1 VTLLIA
7 SAAYCEPELV
17 AEFGR
22 LPPAFLPVGNRRLFV
37 HQRALL
43 PRGAGRR
50 VLLSLPEDF
59 APDPSDDALLDAL
72 GIERVAVPVGLTL
85 GQSLVYVI
93 NVAALARSAA
103 GSPFAVLHGDT
114 LVRDLDPAWRDVAAV
129 AEPPA
134 DYRWDALPGPPP
146 SAGEA
151 APLLSG
157 REVLSG
163 FFAFSDPAAL
173 VQEITRAGGDF
184 VAGLARYRAAR
195 GLEPRRVAGWLD
207 FGHLNTFHQSR
218 RRITTERAFNRLRI
232 GRNAVEK
239 ASEHG
244 EKLAAEAAWFEAL
257 PPALRL
263 HAPRYLGAARDAA
276 TGRVESYRVEY
287 LHQPTLADLFV
298 FGRPGRARWREIFAA
313 CDRVLTDFAAQP
325 APPETA
331 ARVRGLLREKTLE
344 RLEAFARGAAGEGV
358 RLDQPCRLGAAWLP
372 PLARVAELAAEAVP
386 PAEPRHLGLSHG
398 DFCFS
403 NLLWDARSG
412 LVQAIDPRGTDAAGE
427 AFAFGDIRYDL
438 GKLGHSALGRYD
450 FIVAGYRAL
459 RRHGPLHF
467 DLDLP
472 RGPAVAEAEEEFLAT
487 RFAGMTPAEAAA
499 PAIGVLLFLSML
511 PLHADDPERQLAFLA
526 NAMRLFL
533 ALDAGGG
540 AASGASAA

>member
-1 VTLLIA
+1 MTLLIA

-43 PRGAGRR
+43 PRASGRR
-50 VLLSLPEDF
+50 ALLSLPEDF
-59 APDPSDDALLDAL
+59 APDPADVALLDRL
-72 GIERVAVPVGLTL
+72 GIERVPVPLGLTL

-93 NVAALARSAA
+93 NVAALARAA
-103 GSPFAVLHGDT
+103 DRPLAVLHGDT
-114 LVRDLDPAWRDVAAV
+114 LVRDLDPAWSDIAAV

-134 DYRWDALPGPPP
+134 DYRWDALPGVGPAGGDAA
-146 SAGEA
+146 SA
-151 APLLSG
+151 LLTG

-195 GLEPRRVAGWLD
+195 RLEPRRVAGWLD

-244 EKLAAEAAWFEAL
+244 AKLAAEAAWFEAL

-263 HAPRYLGAARDAA
+263 HAPRYLGAERDAPS
-276 TGRVESYRVEY
+276 GRVASYRVEY

-313 CDRVLTDFAAQP
+313 CDRVLTDFAAQAP
-325 APPETA
+325 PPETA
-331 ARVRGLLREKTLE
+331 ARVRGLLRDKTLE
-344 RLEAFARGAAGEGV
+344 RLDAFARGAAGEGV
-358 RLDQPCRLGAAWLP
+358 RLDQPCRLGGAWLP
-372 PLARVAELAAEAVP
+372 PLARVAEMAAEIVP

-403 NLLWDARSG
+403 NLLWDARAG
-412 LVQAIDPRGTDAAGE
+412 LVQAIDPRGTDAAGKP
-427 AFAFGDIRYDL
+427 FAFGDIRYDL

-450 FIVAGYRAL
+450 HIVAGYRVL

-472 RGPAVAEAEEEFLAT
+472 SGPAVVEAEEEFLGS
-487 RFAGMTPAEAAA
+487 RFAGMTPAEAAV

-533 ALDAGGG
+533 KLDAGG
-540 AASGASAA
+540 AASAVSAA